1 MKNFRRITALLLVLC
16 MCLSFASAAGITE
29 EHSHDGIVSAEESI
43 SSGIQDI
50 TDTDTPEAEPPA
62 EDEPITPSEDTAET
76 GTTEDGILHANLIED
91 PSGGRM
97 TWELDN
103 GTLWIGGYGLVKP
116 ISSADEQPWADV
128 RNEITDV
135 RFHADAHLIIE
146 SIAYWF
152 ADCTNLVYAEIPA
165 YAFSFG
171 DYAFRNC
178 VSLEELGLYHAQDPA
193 ITATTFEGIGSGYI
207 FVYVSGPEALQAVQ
221 QANWHGREMDAMDLS
236 EYPIALYDGPCGI
249 NGCNC
254 TSCTYYYEYDQY
266 DEYYHWKYAVCTNCS
281 ADEYPYGGRWE
292 HTFNSR
298 GICTICGYEESY
310 SSSCDHSRSYYE
322 WDECYYYEYCYYCDE
337 YLGYGIEHGS
347 YYYGDWVYYSS
358 SQHRRTETCSDCGD
372 SSYDYGSHSRTTKY
386 TYVSTTQHSV
396 STYCSLCDSTIGS
409 SSNASHSFTYGAWE
423 QYDANQHR
431 RSINCTPCNYGSYEY
446 YAHGDTNG
454 DGKCDTCS
462 YSMSVTVTWN
472 AGANGGTVNGASSL
486 TTSVT
491 SGTTATA
498 PSYTPIKTGHTFKGW
513 YTSRSGGSLYS
524 TVTVSAAYTFYA
536 QFEAASY
543 TITFDP
549 GEGDLET
556 TTKTVTYGEP
566 YGELPEPTRAGYS
579 FFAWFT
585 EEDGGTQITPESKV
599 YITAD
604 QTLYAS
610 WVKTTVFSV
619 TVPATLPIIVDED
632 GQVHTVTA
640 SIVNNSSE
648 DVKVSS
654 VSLSAM
660 NGWTI
665 VPYDTDVAKEKVNA
679 DLIGFSIQNTQTV
692 TTGKSEMLSMPSA
705 WEIAE
710 GGSLV
715 LNYDAVITA
724 LSQPV
729 TDLDVLSVIFILE
742 WAGEPK

>member
-1 MKNFRRITALLLVLC
+1 MKNFRRVTALLLVLC
-16 MCLSFASAAGITE
+16 MCLSFASATEITE
-29 EHSHDGIVSAEESI
+29 EHSHGIVSEEEI
-43 SSGIQDI
+43 TSSGIQEL
-50 TDTDTPEAEPPA
+50 TVSGTTKAEPPV
-62 EDEPITPSEDTAET
+62 ENETTTPPEDTAEI

-116 ISSADEQPWADV
+116 ISSADEQPWAEV
-128 RNEITDV
+128 RTEITDV
-135 RFHADAHLIIE
+135 RFHSDAQLIIE

-152 ADCTNLVYAEIPA
+152 AGCTNLVYAEIPA

-171 DYAFRNC
+171 DYAFQNC

-193 ITATTFEGIGSGYI
+193 FTATTFEGIGSGDI

-221 QANWHGREMDAMDLS
+221 QANWHGRSMDAMDLS

-281 ADEYPYGGRWE
+281 ANEYPYGGRWE
-292 HTFNSR
+292 HTFNSN

-310 SSSCDHSRSYYE
+310 AGCDHSRSYYE
-322 WDECYYYEYCYYCDE
+322 WEGCTYYEYCYYCDE

-347 YYYGDWVYYSS
+347 YYYGDWVYYST
-358 SQHRRTETCSDCGD
+358 SQHRRTKTCSDCGE
-372 SSYDYGSHSRTTKY
+372 SSYTYGYHSTTTKY

-396 STYCSLCDSTIGS
+396 SSYCATCDSTVGS
-409 SSNASHSFTYGAWE
+409 SSNASHTFTYGTWE
-423 QYDANQHR
+423 QYNAYQHR
-431 RSINCTPCNYGSYEY
+431 RSINCAPCNYGSYEY
-446 YAHGDTNG
+446 YAHSDNNG

-462 YSMSVTVTWN
+462 YGMSVSVTWN
-472 AGANGGTVNGASSL
+472 AGTNGGTVNGAASV
-486 TTSVT
+486 TTSVAT
-491 SGTTATA
+491 GATATA
-498 PSYTPIKTGHTFKGW
+498 PNYTPLKTGHTFKGW
-513 YTSRSGGSLYS
+513 YTASTGGSLYN
-524 TVTVSAAYTFYA
+524 TVTVSAARTFYA
-536 QFEAASY
+536 QFTPASY

-549 GEGDLET
+549 GDGELET
-556 TTKTVTYGEP
+556 TTKSVTYGDT

-585 EEDGGTQITPESKV
+585 EEDGGTQITPETKV
-599 YITAD
+599 DITAD

-610 WVKTTVFSV
+610 WIKSTVFSV
-619 TVPATLPIIVDED
+619 TVPATLPIIVDQY
-632 GQVHTVTA
+632 GQVHTVHA

-665 VPYDTDVAKEKVNA
+665 VPYDTDIAREKVDA
-679 DLIGFSIQNTQTV
+679 DLIGFSIQDAQTL
-692 TTGKSEMLSMPSA
+692 TTGETEKLSLPHT

-710 GGSLV
+710 SSSLD
-715 LNYDAVITA
+715 LTYDAVVSA

-729 TDLDVLSVIFILE
+729 SDLDVLSVIFILE

>member
-1 MKNFRRITALLLVLC
+1 MKNFRRVTALLLVLC
-16 MCLSFASAAGITE
+16 MCLSFASAAEITE
-29 EHSHDGIVSAEESI
+29 EHSHGIVSEEEST
-43 SSGIQDI
+43 SSGIQEVAVS
-50 TDTDTPEAEPPA
+50 DTPEVEQSVENETTTPP
-62 EDEPITPSEDTAET
+62 EDTAET

-116 ISSADEQPWADV
+116 ISSADKQPWADV
-128 RNEITDV
+128 RTEITDV
-135 RFHADAHLIIE
+135 RFHSDAQLIIE

-152 ADCTNLVYAEIPA
+152 AGCTNLVYAEIPA

-171 DYAFRNC
+171 DYVFQNC
-178 VSLEELGLYHAQDPA
+178 VSLEELGLYHAQDPV
-193 ITATTFEGIGSGYI
+193 ITATTFEGIGSGDI

-221 QANWHGREMDAMDLS
+221 QANWHGRSMDAMDLS

-281 ADEYPYGGRWE
+281 ANEYPYGGRWE

-298 GICTICGYEESY
+298 GVCTICGYEESY
-310 SSSCDHSRSYYE
+310 AGCDHSRSYYE
-322 WDECYYYEYCYYCDE
+322 WEGCTYYEYCYYCDE
-337 YLGYGIEHGS
+337 YLGYGIQHGS

-358 SQHRRTETCSDCGD
+358 SQHRRTEICSDCGET
-372 SSYDYGSHSRTTKY
+372 SYDYGVH
-386 TYVSTTQHSV
+386 STTTQYTNYSDTQHAV
-396 STYCSLCDSTIGS
+396 SKYCSACESTIGS
-409 SSNASHSFTYGAWE
+409 TSYANHSYSYGTWTSYSSS
-423 QYDANQHR
+423 QHR
-431 RSINCTPCNYGSYEY
+431 RTVGCLYCDLSTYEYGS
-446 YAHGDTNG
+446 HTDNNG

-462 YSMSVTVTWN
+462 YGMSISVTWN
-472 AGANGGTVNGASSL
+472 AGTNGGTVNGATSV
-486 TTSVT
+486 TTSVAT
-491 SGTTATA
+491 GATATA
-498 PSYTPIKTGHTFKGW
+498 PNYTPIKTGHTFKGW
-513 YTSRSGGSLYS
+513 YTASTGGSLYN
-524 TVTVSAAYTFYA
+524 TVTVSAARTFYA
-536 QFEAASY
+536 QFTLASY

-549 GEGDLET
+549 GEGELET
-556 TTKTVTYGEP
+556 TTKSVTYGDT

-585 EEDGGTQITPESKV
+585 EEDGGTQITPETKV
-599 YITAD
+599 DITAD

-610 WVKTTVFSV
+610 WIKSTVFSV
-619 TVPATLPIIVDED
+619 TVPATLPIIVDQY
-632 GQVHTVTA
+632 GQVYTVHA
-640 SIVNNSSE
+640 SIVNNSSG

-665 VPYDTDVAKEKVNA
+665 VPYDTDIAREKVDA
-679 DLIGFSIQNTQTV
+679 DLIGFSIQDAQTL
-692 TTGKSEMLSMPSA
+692 TTGETEKLSLPNT

-710 GGSLV
+710 GSSLD
-715 LNYDAVITA
+715 LTYDAVVSA

-729 TDLDVLSVIFILE
+729 SDLDVLSVIFILE